1 MSPSTGQAWLTER
14 VAARRISGGDRPRA
28 YRQDMTATL
37 PDVRHGLGTHAL
49 LTAAGVLGRQ
59 LGITAAAARWRLD
72 TDAENLGMSGTDLA
86 ELILYREPVTS

>member
-1 MSPSTGQAWLTER
+1 
-14 VAARRISGGDRPRA
+14 
-28 YRQDMTATL
+28 MTTTI
-37 PDVRHGLGTHAL
+37 PDVRQGLGAHTL

-86 ELILYREPVTS
+86 ELILYRDPVAR

>member
-1 MSPSTGQAWLTER
+1 VSPSTGQARLTER
-14 VAARRISGGDRPRA
+14 VAARRISGADGPQA

-49 LTAAGVLGRQ
+49 LTAAGILGRQ
-59 LGITAAAARWRLD
+59 LGITAADARWRLD

-86 ELILYREPVTS
+86 ELILYREPVAS